1 MLKHAAL
8 EANIGYDIAE
18 NELQKEAEQRT
29 KDGGTHY
36 IFSQR
41 LLHYRLT
48 ILESFESL
56 RQQT

>member
-29 KDGGTHY
+29 KEGGKHY
-36 IFSQR
+36 TFSQR

-48 ILESFESL
+48 ILESVESL
-56 RQQT
+56 RQQI